1 MQRYPGHL
9 AAALAAA
16 SLGIPAAAGSV
27 GKSRAAER
35 AAKKERPATV
45 YVPQGRNVGSIA
57 QGNRWT
63 GKPHE
68 HRREIA
74 RGARLSSPIASK

>member
-1 MQRYPGHL
+1 MKRFPGYLH
-9 AAALAAA
+9 AAAMM
-16 SLGIPAAAGSV
+16 GMMAAAGPAEIV
-27 GKSRAAER
+27 AAEPR
-35 AAKKERPATV
+35 PEPKPKPATRRI
-45 YVPQGRNVGSIA
+45 VPRGAIGSIA

-74 RGARLSSPIASK
+74 RGSRIASTPASVR